1 MPAIPRGE
9 VPLAAEVAAALRS
22 PLDVFIVRRV
32 GTPGHEEVVMDD
44 RRRGRARDQRRC
56 RRDVN
61 LTENRM
67 KSMRS
72 CGQ

>member
-1 MPAIPRGE
+1 

-22 PLDVFIVRRV
+22 PLDVFIVRGSGRLVMKRWSWTIAGEAVRVINDDVV
-32 GTPGHEEVVMDD
+32 GT
-44 RRRGRARDQRRC
+44 
-56 RRDVN
+56 VN

>member
-1 MPAIPRGE
+1 MKRWSWPIAGE
-9 VPLAAEVAAALRS
+9 AVRVIND
-22 PLDVFIVRRV
+22 DVV
-32 GTPGHEEVVMDD
+32 GT
-44 RRRGRARDQRRC
+44 
-56 RRDVN
+56 VN